1 MPWQEMHINNKGR
14 QTMKKYIITEYPGLI
29 RQYVVEGKNK
39 EDAYNNFIEDKI
51 IESLEDDY
59 DEDHQPLKIE
69 EYKKQE
75 VA

>member
-1 MPWQEMHINNKGR
+1 M
-14 QTMKKYIITEYPGLI
+14 III
-29 RQYVVEGKNK
+29 
-39 EDAYNNFIEDKI
+39 DNFIEDKI